1 MRYTRVSLIALTF
14 LLITALA
21 ACGGESGDPGGSGA
35 TTTSPPSQATPASLT
50 EVSSTQASPTR
61 GASTS
66 SQASSSTAT
75 STGAASSVPESTSS
89 APESTTPPE
98 PPTAVPARVVAPGLV
113 KSRPCEEE
121 FRETL
126 ANYDGPE
133 RFDAK
138 LVTSLSDEF
147 VELRPDCLAQGWD
160 PEFVQE
166 TQVCYDW
173 EDNPN
178 SIMEKGNRYDYI
190 SPTQWVV
197 SKGRIGDLEGRTT
210 IHINVH
216 LYRFPLTS
224 EIPSR
229 MNYSPGELVGGC
241 WSYKGWRGPDGQ
253 SYGWWGRSFF
263 KYVLTSSGKAARNR
277 VFSSGGKSSVVE
289 SSITS
294 SYPGC
299 DTLLQA
305 ALSEELDD
313 GRAVNLAG
321 VDELIEQVRVTAG
334 VACAAEW
341 ATFLTWQPSPVDGPS
356 AACPFGSS
364 TGLQAD
370 GFFVVNWPD
379 GHFDLYGDS
388 ACWVRSPEGEWG
400 AYLSSEDGPPRPAA
414 RAVEEPPEPDR
425 ETLMALYR
433 ALGGNRWG
441 SSFNEYWAT
450 DAPLDRWEG
459 VRVKDGRVVSLEL
472 HGASLMGEIP
482 REIAG
487 LTALE
492 HLDLGGH
499 RLTGEIPPELGR
511 LSNLSFLSLSNNQ
524 LTGEIPPELWG
535 LSNLRTL
542 NLNDNEL
549 TGRVPDEVANL
560 TNLTILN
567 LVGNGLT
574 GCLPPGMQE
583 HLDRNPYG
591 YGLEFCN

>member
-1 MRYTRVSLIALTF
+1 MRYTRFFLMALAF
-14 LLITALA
+14 LAITALA
-21 ACGGESGDPGGSGA
+21 ACGGSDDPGGSGSGW
-35 TTTSPPSQATPASLT
+35 TSTSPPSQVTPASPT
-50 EVSSTQASPTR
+50 TVSGSQASSTRTSSTPSQASTSASTPSQASTSTPGSTPT

-66 SQASSSTAT
+66 
-75 STGAASSVPESTSS
+75 ESTVA
-89 APESTTPPE
+89 APGPTSPLE
-98 PPTAVPARVVAPGLV
+98 PTASPARVVAPGLV
-113 KSRPCEEE
+113 NSRSCEEE
-121 FRETL
+121 FREML

-133 RFDAK
+133 RFDVK
-138 LVTSLSDEF
+138 LINSLSDEF
-147 VELRPDCLAQGWD
+147 VGLRPDCLAQGWD

-289 SSITS
+289 RSITS

-414 RAVEEPPEPDR
+414 RAVEDPSEPDR
-425 ETLMALYR
+425 ESLMVLYR

-441 SSFNEYWAT
+441 SSFNVNWAT
-450 DAPLDRWEG
+450 DAPIDRWEG
-459 VRVKDGRVVSLEL
+459 VRVKDGRVVALKL
-472 HGASLMGEIP
+472 AGAGLRGEIP
-482 REIAG
+482 AEIAG

-492 HLDLGGH
+492 ELDLGD
-499 RLTGEIPPELGR
+499 
-511 LSNLSFLSLSNNQ
+511 NQ

-535 LSNLRTL
+535 LSHLVELELNDNGLTGEVPAGIADLTKLRTL
-542 NLNDNEL
+542 DLRGND
-549 TGRVPDEVANL
+549 
-560 TNLTILN
+560 
-567 LVGNGLT
+567 LT
-574 GCLPPGMQE
+574 GCLPAGMRD
-583 HLDRNPYG
+583 HLDRNSSG
-591 YGLEFCN
+591 YGLDFCN